1 MSEQG
6 RKRDDTSATADASD
20 WSHLMGRAQ
29 QGDRDAYRRL
39 LTEIT
44 PYLRALARRNG
55 VMPAEVEDAVQDILL
70 TVHTIRHTYDPSR
83 PIGPWLVTIARRRI
97 VDRLRGRQRRAAVE
111 APFEKSHETFATPE
125 ANLYEPSLES
135 GGLRQAI
142 ERLPA
147 GQRRAIILLKLREM
161 SLKEAARESGMTA
174 TSLKVAAHRGLKALR
189 KLLGRRS
196 DP

>member
-6 RKRDDTSATADASD
+6 RKRDDSSVIADASD

-29 QGDRDAYRRL
+29 QGDRDAYHRL
-39 LTEIT
+39 LTEVT

-55 VMPAEVEDAVQDILL
+55 VMSAEVEDVVQDTLL
-70 TVHTIRHTYDPSR
+70 TVHTIRHTYDPRR

-97 VDRLRGRQRRAAVE
+97 VDRLRRRQRRAAVE
-111 APFEKSHETFATPE
+111 AAFERSHETFATVE
-125 ANLYEPSLES
+125 ANLYAPSVDT

-147 GQRRAIILLKLREM
+147 GQRQAVILLKLREM

-189 KLLGRRS
+189 KLLSRRS

>member
-1 MSEQG
+1 MSEHP
-6 RKRDDTSATADASD
+6 KRDDSSAIADASD

-39 LTEIT
+39 LTELT

-55 VMPAEVEDAVQDILL
+55 VRPAEVEDAVQDILL
-70 TVHTIRHTYDPSR
+70 TIHTIRHTYDPSR
-83 PIGPWLVTIARRRI
+83 PLGPWLVVIARRRI
-97 VDRLRGRQRRAAVE
+97 VDRLRRSQRRAAVE

-125 ANLYEPSLES
+125 TNLYEPVES

-147 GQRRAIILLKLREM
+147 GQRRAIILLRLREM
-161 SLKEAARESGMTA
+161 SLKDAARESGMTV

-189 KLLGRRS
+189 KLLGGRS